1 MSTKQDSK
9 SKRSRKLKELKE
21 PEPSRTFKSP
31 EKPEPEKAKTPFLRD
46 LSPFSPIYRTIK
58 KSYDTNN
65 IHCDLAMIETPLNLH
80 MPKSIIDEV
89 EGGLNQISKILAW
102 EEEEYE

>member
-1 MSTKQDSK
+1 
-9 SKRSRKLKELKE
+9 
-21 PEPSRTFKSP
+21 
-31 EKPEPEKAKTPFLRD
+31 
-46 LSPFSPIYRTIK
+46 
-58 KSYDTNN
+58 
-65 IHCDLAMIETPLNLH
+65 MIETPLNLH